1 MVFSVCFVSDCFS
14 FYFYLDA
21 AIQAITLLVHAVCLD
36 YKKRRSNCYMYNVAT
51 IHLKKVK
58 IFQSSEQQLNVL
70 YNVVPTC
77 QFWWKIFA
85 WWTENT
91 WTYSVYMIFQP
102 MIQTFIQ
109 WKAKNLAQSTLYTI
123 NHHPDSSLQYKINN

>member
-77 QFWWKIFA
+77 QFWWKMFA

-91 WTYSVYMIFQP
+91 WTYSVYDIPAYDTNIYTVESQKSSWINTSHHKSPFRFQP
-102 MIQTFIQ
+102 IIQ
-109 WKAKNLAQSTLYTI
+109 N
-123 NHHPDSSLQYKINN
+123 